1 MPQKDNFKIFY
12 ALSLAWQMGFIIV
25 IPIGGFLFLGI
36 LGDKFF
42 KTQPFLSLLGL
53 IVGIVIAIYEAYY
66 SLIPLIE
73 DKPRISSELQSE
85 GKNTAKKVRDK
96 KND

>member
-1 MPQKDNFKIFY
+1 M
-12 ALSLAWQMGFIIV
+12 
-25 IPIGGFLFLGI
+25 
-36 LGDKFF
+36 
-42 KTQPFLSLLGL
+42 SLLGL

-73 DKPRISSELQSE
+73 DKPRISSKLQSE